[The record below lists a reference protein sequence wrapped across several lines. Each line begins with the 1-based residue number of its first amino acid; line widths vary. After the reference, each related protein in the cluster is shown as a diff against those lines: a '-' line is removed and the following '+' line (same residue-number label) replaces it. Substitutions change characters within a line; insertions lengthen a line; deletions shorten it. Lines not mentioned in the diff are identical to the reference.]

1 MFLRRMS
8 ILAWCAVPLIAIAW
22 HYGPGQPALARDLAA
37 AHLTTARA
45 AAERADHATAGQAF
59 AAALAALP
67 PEDPARPAIELEQAV
82 VTAASGELLQGMD
95 QMSDLLK
102 RLSERGQGDGALAR
116 ATRSELGEA
125 HYHAAWLMRLEGAST
140 EEWTAEADAAR
151 QHFRLLAETAPTPEE
166 AQISAKNLESA
177 VRLQRLDLSELKGLP
192 LPKKCSGNCQSLSQ
206 KKRKQRES
214 RSDSPKPGE
223 KKETQDVR
231 QEMRKERD
239 AGKGQRAEGGS

>member
-1 MFLRRMS
+1 MLLRR
-8 ILAWCAVPLIAIAW
+8 ITVLAWCAVPLIAIAW
-22 HYGPGQPALARDLAA
+22 HYGPGQPALARDVAA
-37 AHLTTARA
+37 AQLITARS

-59 AAALAALP
+59 AAALTALP
-67 PEDPARPAIELEQAV
+67 PDDPARPAIELEQAM
-82 VTAASGELLQGMD
+82 VTAASGALLEGMD
-95 QMSDLLK
+95 QMSELLK
-102 RLSERGQGDGALAR
+102 RLAERGEGDGALAR

-151 QHFRLLAETAPTPEE
+151 QQFRLLTETAHDAGE
-166 AQISAKNLESA
+166 AEASAKNLESA

-214 RSDSPKPGE
+214 RSDSPKSGD

-231 QEMRKERD
+231 QEIRKERD
-239 AGKGQRAEGGS
+239 AGKGQRGEGGS

>member
-1 MFLRRMS
+1 MLPRRIT
-8 ILAWCAVPLIAIAW
+8 ILAWCTVPLIAIAW
-22 HYGPGQPALARDLAA
+22 HYGPGQPALARDVAS
-37 AHLTTARA
+37 AHLTSARA
-45 AAERADHATAGQAF
+45 AAARADHEAATQAF

-67 PEDPARPAIELEQAV
+67 PEDPARPPIELEQAV

-102 RLSERGQGDGALAR
+102 RLGEAGEGQGALAR

-151 QHFRLLAETAPTPEE
+151 QHFRLLTETAADPGE
-166 AQISAKNLESA
+166 AEISAKNLESA

-214 RSDSPKPGE
+214 RSEQPKSGNQ
-223 KKETQDVR
+223 ETPDVR

-239 AGKGQRAEGGS
+239 AGKGERAEGGS